1 MRRAWSSVGSVLEA
15 LRHWS
20 KLQGANAFH
29 FLIGSFVQLARDASF
44 IRSWKA
50 SFVDWLAIKSH
61 RGAGWLRFEI
71 EQVLKQQRAA
81 AKHLRPTMR
90 RFQRLRGDRY
100 SSWRLAACERPS

>member
-81 AKHLRPTMR
+81 AKAPPAHHASLPAPAWRPLLVVAAGGLR
-90 RFQRLRGDRY
+90 
-100 SSWRLAACERPS
+100 AA